1 MVNKAVRARRVQ
13 ANYLN
18 IGTTGTEKYVFMGV
32 GFTEL
37 NESPSAQTKSKRYIN
52 DKGETKSVVGYD
64 WSTAFTTD
72 QIRADEAVEFICNI
86 GEMQL
91 IGSDAETDYIIVDL
105 DKKVGIE
112 PNEFRARKFKVAI
125 EISEFGNE
133 DGEMTASGNLLGVGD
148 MTIGKFNTETKKFI
162 EGESL

>member
-1 MVNKAVRARRVQ
+1 MAVRLRLIQ

-18 IGTTGTEKYVFMGV
+18 VSTTGTEKYVYMGK

-52 DKGETKSVVGYD
+52 DKSETKSIVGYD
-64 WSTAFTTD
+64 WSTAFTTE
-72 QIRADEAVEFICNI
+72 QIRSEEVIEYICNI

-91 IGSDAETDYIIVDL
+91 TGPDAETDYIIVDL
-105 DKKVGIE
+105 DKKVGDT

-133 DGEMTASGNLLGVGD
+133 DGEMTASGNLLGIGD
-148 MTIGKFNTETKKFI
+148 MTVGKFNTETKKFTE
-162 EGESL
+162 EGSL